1 MLFVPVS
8 LSVRKS
14 RLTQGEYIL
23 ALNKETNS
31 LGMSWEQ
38 EYGYAQTVKVGEAI
52 YISGQMSHDDLG
64 L

>member
-23 ALNKETNS
+23 ALNKQTNS

-38 EYGYAQTVKVGEAI
+38 EYGYAQAVKVG
-52 YISGQMSHDDLG
+52 
-64 L
+64 